1 MKIFFF
7 GNVNNYP
14 LILAKEFKKKGH
26 EVLFFVD
33 SNQLLFRPENRY
45 KEYSIKYPD
54 WIIDISYLRDLKLIN
69 RFRNFKKVIKKYGLP
84 DLAVLNGSVCDY
96 FLNIK
101 CKKFFLATGS
111 DIEEECS
118 YLTAI
123 NLYKKN
129 LIKKSFFISFFYFIR
144 KIILIQRQRS
154 IFKNC
159 DGFSFFDKNIFEK
172 SEKIFNS
179 LNKLPKRFNFRLADI
194 SDNTY
199 SRIEPKKYGKL
210 KKIKIVCL
218 ARINWANEFDKL
230 SYQSHLDNKYI
241 DILIRGIAKFINEY
255 NGSVELT
262 LFKKGN
268 KIEETKQLINKLN
281 IENEVVWSNEV
292 DQIELAKYYEYADL
306 IADQFNPNAV
316 MGTAALNAMLA
327 SRPILANNKFDSC
340 IINSRFKN
348 PNINIS
354 KPRDLANYLK
364 QIQDNPKILEIIAKK
379 GKTFIEKNHSP
390 ELIID
395 ILLDNFR

>member
-7 GNVNNYP
+7 GNINNYP
-14 LILAKEFKKKGH
+14 FILAKELKKKGH
-26 EVLFFVD
+26 EVIFFVD
-33 SNQLLFRPENRY
+33 SDTLLYRPENRY
-45 KEYSIKYPD
+45 EKYREVYPS
-54 WIIDISYLRDLKLIN
+54 WIVDISFLRNSKLLK
-69 RFRNFKKVIKKYGLP
+69 RFNEFNKIIYKYGSP
-84 DLAVLNGSVCDY
+84 DLVILNGSVCDY
-96 FLNIK
+96 LTNIK
-101 CKKFFLATGS
+101 SHKFFLATGS

-123 NLYKKN
+123 KLFRKN
-129 LIKKSFFISFFYFIR
+129 LKRSFFIALFSLFR
-144 KIILIQRQRS
+144 KIILVKRQRS

-194 SDNTY
+194 SDKTY

-210 KKIKIVCL
+210 KTIKIVCL
-218 ARINWANEFDKL
+218 ARINWVTEYDKS

-255 NGSVELT
+255 NGSAELT

-268 KIEETKQLINKLN
+268 KIDETKELINKLN
-281 IENEVVWSNEV
+281 IENEVVWRNEV

-327 SRPILANNKFDSC
+327 SRPILANNKIDSC
-340 IINSRFKN
+340 IINNRFKN

-390 ELIID
+390 ELIAD